1 MPVCGEKNTSLCKC
15 FYVHC
20 KTIYNTGTYYLLEHS
35 NCISALTSSSSRK
48 TKMVVTSGVD
58 CSMPNQA
65 WRAVIGIL
73 LGNEL
78 GTALLTWSEAKRL
91 DFVCG
96 ANEEA
101 PGSAV
106 RERSYFLEESFY
118 RSDCSCDRPNRVRFL
133 VPPAV
138 YVLNDKT

>member
-1 MPVCGEKNTSLCKC
+1 
-15 FYVHC
+15 
-20 KTIYNTGTYYLLEHS
+20 
-35 NCISALTSSSSRK
+35 
-48 TKMVVTSGVD
+48 MVVTSGVD
-58 CSMPNQA
+58 CSIPNQA

-73 LGNEL
+73 LGNKL

-96 ANEEA
+96 DNEEA
-101 PGSAV
+101 PGSVV
-106 RERSYFLEESFY
+106 RERSYFLEVSFY

-138 YVLNDKT
+138 YALSGKT